1 MFIVRHA
8 VWCWCFNAW
17 SRRCDGWTARVA
29 FDVPVALLI
38 QRRVGRVQS
47 WFWGF
52 GQRANMHGDG
62 GTTELDGAMHG
73 RVPARP
79 FTCVRCSATQLG
91 LLSKDTSASSYK
103 SRSAN
108 CCHGLA
114 HSGQQIVVEE
124 RTTFFISILGSDGP
138 LKFYS
143 GRPV

>member
-1 MFIVRHA
+1 
-8 VWCWCFNAW
+8 
-17 SRRCDGWTARVA
+17 
-29 FDVPVALLI
+29 
-38 QRRVGRVQS
+38 
-47 WFWGF
+47 
-52 GQRANMHGDG
+52 MHWDG

-79 FTCVRCSATQLG
+79 FTCVRCGATQLG

-124 RTTFFISILGSDGP
+124 RTTFFISILGSDGL
-138 LKFYS
+138 LKFYFSWETCLSCHLKRIVKRS
-143 GRPV
+143 GVVFALTGAIRCAP